1 MDKVSRP
8 TPTRR
13 GCPRKSHRSRESYK
27 ADQEY
32 TIYASQVIQ
41 RLSLLFLLLANANII
56 ASTTTTLS
64 TPALSK
70 EDLDEAEA
78 NGKLEIIKQI
88 KKVNEDGS
96 YTIGYEA
103 DDGTFKIESRDVLG
117 NIKGTYGYIDENG
130 EIKRVSYSTNNG
142 SEIVVPLKS
151 SETSQSSSTS
161 SVVQRIP
168 KINKTVSSSSSTT
181 RRPPSILYHSAS
193 TTGSPNGGGNTVV
206 IQSIPKRRTTT
217 TTTPTPSTTTTDP
230 AKISEFI
237 KAAVEASKSP
247 TNRPNIYENA
257 SPRILLQQRA
267 LIRSNEDAS
276 LKSEGQIIRPD
287 VIPRPTELPIYRRKA
302 APHLMMENEGGSEP
316 KSNVLRRQLLPE
328 KVNFDAKQHA
338 LNLQQSHGDDVVDV
352 YTSSLST
359 GTTRPLFTTLRPK
372 FISSTIPPTIQR
384 PTIRYATSQN
394 SPEFEQESSTENI
407 RSTTTNTVSVAQI
420 PPDNEQMQ
428 EALVAIRH
436 PVHGRTVLVP
446 LSQLQQINRYEN
458 VEFSEE
464 PVQQPI
470 YLSRSNHQR
479 AQRFR
484 PIQVRIDENGFVR
497 EMPQYQE
504 FTTPYPVPVRVS
516 PTPPDE
522 DEINL
527 IKPPVS
533 TKDLQKLLEQLILR
547 QTRLEQISYLTKR
560 YQQMFGQRQRPIF
573 RPNNVLVYQRRS
585 PNDMSNLEQ
594 QNLYDYQSFGPT
606 AESYTPT
613 RRVARLLSAH
623 HLRKDDQDENDNYL
637 PADVREMLLLRMLQL
652 AINPS
657 LPLNIPDNFEEG
669 FGASAMRHRK
679 IGGARNVEILGEE
692 DDTQKLMRSKR

>member
-1 MDKVSRP
+1 MV
-8 TPTRR
+8 
-13 GCPRKSHRSRESYK
+13 
-27 ADQEY
+27 
-32 TIYASQVIQ
+32 
-41 RLSLLFLLLANANII
+41 NANFINST
-56 ASTTTTLS
+56 STTIS

-130 EIKRVSYSTNNG
+130 EIKRVSYSTNSG
-142 SEIVVPLKS
+142 SEIVPLKS
-151 SETSQSSSTS
+151 SETSELSSSSSSS

-168 KINKTVSSSSSTT
+168 KINKTVSSSSSSSSTT

-193 TTGSPNGGGNTVV
+193 ATTNPIGGSTVV

-217 TTTPTPSTTTTDP
+217 TTPTPSTTTADP
-230 AKISEFI
+230 SKISEFI
-237 KAAVEASKSP
+237 KAAVEAASKSP
-247 TNRPNIYENA
+247 TARPNIYENA

-267 LIRSNEDAS
+267 LIRNNEDAGAG

-287 VIPRPTELPIYRRKA
+287 VISRPTELPIYRRKTVSQ
-302 APHLMMENEGGSEP
+302 LSMENEGGHEP

-328 KVNFDAKQHA
+328 KVNNFDAKQHA
-338 LNLQQSHGDDVVDV
+338 MNLQQSHGDDVVDV
-352 YTSSLST
+352 YSSSLST

-394 SPEFEQESSTENI
+394 SPEFGQESSTENL
-407 RSTTTNTVSVAQI
+407 RSTTTNTVSVGQI
-420 PPDNEQMQ
+420 PPDTEPMQ
-428 EALVAIRH
+428 EPLVAIRH
-436 PVHGRTVLVP
+436 PLHGRSVLVP

-458 VEFSEE
+458 VQFSEE
-464 PVQQPI
+464 PVQPI
-470 YLSRSNHQR
+470 YIAHTNHQR
-479 AQRFR
+479 PQRFR

-504 FTTPYPVPVRVS
+504 ITTPYPVPVRGTQ
-516 PTPPDE
+516 TPPDE

-547 QTRLEQISYLTKR
+547 QTRLEQISYLTRK

-573 RPNNVLVYQRRS
+573 RPNLLLYQRKS
-585 PNDMSNLEQ
+585 SDDMNNNVQSYTGQNLEQ

-613 RRVARLLSAH
+613 RRVARLLSAQH
-623 HLRKDDQDENDNYL
+623 FRKDDQDDGDNYL

-657 LPLNIPDNFEEG
+657 LPLNIPDSFETG
-669 FGASAMRHRK
+669 FATSSMRHRK

-692 DDTQKLMRSKR
+692 DDSQKLARSKR